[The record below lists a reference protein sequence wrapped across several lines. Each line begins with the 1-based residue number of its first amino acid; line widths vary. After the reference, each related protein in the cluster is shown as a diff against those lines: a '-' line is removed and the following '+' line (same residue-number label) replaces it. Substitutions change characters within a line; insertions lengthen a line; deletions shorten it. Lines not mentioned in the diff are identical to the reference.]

1 MEKIIE
7 QKNKIQVEGQGH
19 QLFIDEI
26 DSLALVTIQSALM
39 LCGINKTNPNKAY
52 YPYME
57 KYYDYCNDDDFYYSD
72 CENALDFMKRKRL
85 LPKLNGT
92 YHVYQLTRLANIQNQ
107 LEYLEKSYSFEF
119 QTK

>member
-39 LCGINKTNPNKAY
+39 LCGINETNPKKAY

-57 KYYDYCNDDDFYYSD
+57 KYHDY
-72 CENALDFMKRKRL
+72 FMKF
-85 LPKLNGT
+85 
-92 YHVYQLTRLANIQNQ
+92 Y
-107 LEYLEKSYSFEF
+107 
-119 QTK
+119 